1 MFGTDL
7 GSAFAPY
14 NSDNEVIS
22 PFLQDMQSQESMSQH
37 QPQSMAISHKS
48 TPIANLQ
55 QPAVQVSQ
63 VAQQTV
69 PVQQQLAPPQP
80 PTTMVSSKAYQP
92 SYQLQQSHIQ
102 GLQGGQQQGQ
112 EDPRVALLV
121 NELKKQQK
129 LTQNI
134 QNQSGYLDKLFA
146 KKKEVLRIIY
156 FALIIV
162 LAMSLH
168 FVFDHYIKYYLKNN
182 DISFE
187 REMIIRF
194 LYPISL
200 LFILWNMKVFLK

>member
-22 PFLQDMQSQESMSQH
+22 PFLQDMPAQDTMSVQPPSSMV
-37 QPQSMAISHKS
+37 ISHKS

-55 QPAVQVSQ
+55 QPVVQ
-63 VAQQTV
+63 VAQH
-69 PVQQQLAPPQP
+69 APQPSIPQVAIAQP

-92 SYQLQQSHIQ
+92 SYQLQQAHM
-102 GLQGGQQQGQ
+102 QQPQGQ
-112 EDPRVALLV
+112 EDPRVVMLM

-134 QNQSGYLDKLFA
+134 QSQSGYLDKLFA
-146 KKKEVLRIIY
+146 KKKDVLRIIY

-162 LAMSLH
+162 LAISLH

-194 LYPISL
+194 LYPASL
-200 LFILWNMKVFLK
+200 LFILWNMKVFMK